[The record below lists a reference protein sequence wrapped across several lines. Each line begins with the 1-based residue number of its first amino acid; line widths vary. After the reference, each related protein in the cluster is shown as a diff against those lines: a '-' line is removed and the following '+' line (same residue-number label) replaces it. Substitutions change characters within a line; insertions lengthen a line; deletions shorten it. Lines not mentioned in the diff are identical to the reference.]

1 MQFRL
6 RRACLLGIVFLTALS
21 AGEPIATGRGRME
34 FPYRGAPLTLFTY
47 KPANYKDGPLLVVF
61 HGIVRNAE
69 EYRNFAIPM
78 ADRFGAMVVAPLLD
92 EARFPEEWYQRGG
105 IVDAEGRARPQEEW
119 MFQVVPAIVADV
131 RAREAKT
138 ALPYYLIGHSAGAQF
153 LVRLAAYLPGDAR
166 RIVSGNS
173 GSLLFPNRE
182 HTFGYGLDGLPPE
195 LSDDAMLRRYL
206 AAPLTLYL
214 GTGDTTPRRRF
225 DASPAGMKQGAHR
238 LARNRACFEAAQKL
252 AAARGWKFNWR
263 KVETGGIEHDA
274 AAMFAAEEV
283 ADALF
288 GPK

>member
-1 MQFRL
+1 M
-6 RRACLLGIVFLTALS
+6 APSS
-21 AGEPIATGRGRME
+21 AEPIAAGRGRIE
-34 FPYRGAPLTLFTY
+34 LSYRGAPLTLFTY
-47 KPANYKDGPLLVVF
+47 KPDNYRDGPLLVVF

-69 EYRNFAIPM
+69 DYRNFAIPM
-78 ADRFGAMVVAPLLD
+78 ADRFGVMLVAPLLD
-92 EARFPEEWYQRGG
+92 EQRFPDEWYQRGG
-105 IVDAEGRARPQEEW
+105 IVDAEGRARPRDEW
-119 MFQVVPAIVADV
+119 MFQVVPAIVGGV
-131 RAREAKT
+131 RAREARPT
-138 ALPYYLIGHSAGAQF
+138 LPYYLIGHSAGAQF
-153 LVRLAAYLPGDAR
+153 LVRLSAYLPGEAK

-182 HTFGYGLDGLPPE
+182 HTFGYGLEGLPPE
-195 LSDDAMLRRYL
+195 LSDDAMLQRYF

-225 DASPAGMKQGAHR
+225 DASPAGMKQGPHR
-238 LARNRACFEAAQKL
+238 LARNRACFEAARKL

-263 KVETGGIEHDA
+263 KVETEGIAHDA